1 MRPRARRRPRRP
13 PPRPDAV
20 ARRSP
25 ERGGSSESRASRE
38 PPLDPEEQARALC
51 LRLLTGT
58 PRTRRQLADAM
69 RKREIPDEVA
79 EQVLERFQDVGLI
92 DDRAFANS
100 WVESRHRGRGLARR
114 ALAQELRHR
123 GVDAELVNEA
133 VGLLDHDQEAQT
145 ARELVRRRLPGT
157 RGLDRDKRIRR
168 LAGMLARK
176 GYSEGLAL
184 RVVREALAAE
194 GVEEELE
201 EEPWE

>member
-1 MRPRARRRPRRP
+1 M
-13 PPRPDAV
+13 
-20 ARRSP
+20 ARRSQ
-25 ERGGSSESRASRE
+25 ERGGSSESRASQE

-69 RKREIPDEVA
+69 RKREIPDEIA
-79 EQVLERFQDVGLI
+79 EHVLERFQDVGLI
-92 DDRAFANS
+92 DDQAFANA

-123 GVDAELVNEA
+123 GVDAELVTEA
-133 VGLLDHDQEAQT
+133 VQLLDAEQEEET

-157 RGLDRDKRIRR
+157 RGLDRDKRLRR

-184 RVVREALAAE
+184 RVVRDALTEE
-194 GVEEELE
+194 GDMREGEEELWPHE
-201 EEPWE
+201 

>member
-1 MRPRARRRPRRP
+1 MV
-13 PPRPDAV
+13 PRPQ
-20 ARRSP
+20 

-79 EQVLERFQDVGLI
+79 EHVLERFQDAGLI
-92 DDRAFANS
+92 DDKAFADA

-114 ALAQELRHR
+114 ALARELHHR
-123 GVDAELVNEA
+123 GVEAELVTEA
-133 VGLLDHDQEAQT
+133 VALLDSEQEEET
-145 ARELVRRRLPGT
+145 ARELVRRRLPAT

-184 RVVREALAAE
+184 RVVRDALRDE
-194 GVEEELE
+194 GDPGDEGQEELW
-201 EEPWE
+201 P

>member
-1 MRPRARRRPRRP
+1 MARR
-13 PPRPDAV
+13 AQ
-20 ARRSP
+20 
-25 ERGGSSESRASRE
+25 ERGGSSESRASQE

-79 EQVLERFQDVGLI
+79 ENVLERFQDVGLI
-92 DDRAFANS
+92 NDQAFANA

-123 GVDAELVNEA
+123 GVEAELVTEA
-133 VGLLDHDQEAQT
+133 VGLLDPEQEEET
-145 ARELVRRRLPGT
+145 ARALVQRRLPGT
-157 RGLDRDKRIRR
+157 RGLDRDRRIRR

-176 GYSEGLAL
+176 GYGEGLAL
-184 RVVREALAAE
+184 RVVRDALA
-194 GVEEELE
+194 EERDSDDIEQ
-201 EEPWE
+201 

>member
-1 MRPRARRRPRRP
+1 M
-13 PPRPDAV
+13 
-20 ARRSP
+20 ARRSQ

-51 LRLLTGT
+51 LRLPTGN

-69 RKREIPDEVA
+69 RKREIPEEVA
-79 EQVLERFQDVGLI
+79 EYVLGRFEDVGLI
-92 DDRAFANS
+92 DDQAFANA

-123 GVDAELVNEA
+123 GVDAQLVSDA
-133 VGLLDHDQEAQT
+133 VGLLDAEQEEAT
-145 ARELVRRRLPGT
+145 ARDLVARKIRGT

-168 LAGMLARK
+168 LASMLARK

-184 RVVREALAAE
+184 KVVRDALA
-194 GVEEELE
+194 EEARTAGDEDLDR
-201 EEPWE
+201 EPWPWE

>member
-1 MRPRARRRPRRP
+1 M
-13 PPRPDAV
+13 
-20 ARRSP
+20 ARRSQ
-25 ERGGSSESRASRE
+25 ERGGSSESRASQE

-79 EQVLERFQDVGLI
+79 EYVLERFQDVGLI
-92 DDRAFANS
+92 DDQAFANA

-123 GVDAELVNEA
+123 GVEAELVSEA
-133 VGLLDHDQEAQT
+133 VGLLDPEQEEET
-145 ARELVRRRLPGT
+145 ARALVQRRLPGT
-157 RGLDRDKRIRR
+157 RGLDRDRRIRR

-184 RVVREALAAE
+184 KVVRDALAQEQQSDGAEPWPGAE
-194 GVEEELE
+194 GPD
-201 EEPWE
+201 PWE

>member
-1 MRPRARRRPRRP
+1 M
-13 PPRPDAV
+13 

>member
-1 MRPRARRRPRRP
+1 M
-13 PPRPDAV
+13 
-20 ARRSP
+20 ARRSQ

-69 RKREIPDEVA
+69 RKREIPEEVA
-79 EQVLERFQDVGLI
+79 EHVLERFQDVGLI
-92 DDRAFANS
+92 DDQAFANA

-123 GVDAELVNEA
+123 GVEAELVTEA
-133 VGLLDHDQEAQT
+133 VGLLDSEQEEET
-145 ARELVRRRLPGT
+145 ARALVQRRLPGT
-157 RGLDRDKRIRR
+157 RGLDRDRRIRR

-184 RVVREALAAE
+184 KVVRDALAQEKETDPDGDGTWPGGE
-194 GVEEELE
+194 GLD
-201 EEPWE
+201 PWE

>member
-1 MRPRARRRPRRP
+1 M
-13 PPRPDAV
+13 
-20 ARRSP
+20 ARRSQ

-69 RKREIPDEVA
+69 RKREIPEEVA
-79 EQVLERFQDVGLI
+79 EHVLERFQDVGLI
-92 DDRAFANS
+92 DDQAFANS

-123 GVDAELVNEA
+123 GVEPELVNEA
-133 VGLLDHDQEAQT
+133 VGLLDHEQEEET
-145 ARELVRRRLPGT
+145 ARDLVRRKLPGT
-157 RGLDRDKRIRR
+157 RGLERDKRIRR

-184 RVVREALAAE
+184 RVVRDALVAEATDADSDDDAYPALDD
-194 GVEEELE
+194 
-201 EEPWE
+201 PWQ